1 LSTFT
6 FQPATRETAKAR
18 IALQGPGGSGKTK
31 TALRMA
37 EGLAQGGLIGVVD
50 SERGSALK
58 YAPVP
63 GRPDIEAH
71 EFVHLP
77 MAFCSP
83 ENLIAAVRAAEEAR
97 LAVLIIDSW
106 SHYWAGKGGLL
117 ARVEE
122 EGKKIAGGKFSAWD
136 PVNRLE
142 QDMLDALLGFPGH
155 VIVTMRT
162 KNDYELN
169 NGKVKKLGVK
179 TVQREGAEYEV
190 DVVIDMIEGTGTVT
204 KTRYTALNNASVHHP
219 GEEFAEGIL
228 EQLGQGVDPVQVI
241 VDELVADGLNFERA
255 MELYSQARN
264 KGVMGNG
271 TLHPATGQ
279 PMTLEALLTEYGVR
293 TIVAELTSD
302 WLTYERAL
310 ELHGKS
316 QGLHQQD
323 VEHPKSKQLTKL
335 GDVIKEYGQAK
346 KPVTTG
352 ATTPPGPTS
361 DADIAADT
369 ARARE
374 EMYNAAR
381 AAGLDVDTA
390 NARFKAEYGTDAVW
404 GTAEQ
409 LRSFAAKVART
420 AATEQGQAPEP
431 VTAPQM
437 RMMHACFTKV
447 GLGHKDSREQR
458 LRATAIIIGRLINS
472 ANELTKFEAQT
483 LLDTLTA
490 FGDRGDTAAAEFA
503 AMLRG
508 LEAEAKA
515 DLLAAGAP
523 SA

>member
-1 LSTFT
+1 
-6 FQPATRETAKAR
+6 
-18 IALQGPGGSGKTK
+18 
-31 TALRMA
+31 MA
-37 EGLAQGGLIGVVD
+37 EALAAGGVIGVVD

-83 ENLIAAVRAAEEAR
+83 ENLIAAVNAAIEAR
-97 LAVLIIDSW
+97 IAVLIIDSW

-204 KTRYTALNNASVHHP
+204 KTRYTALNGACVHHP
-219 GEEFAEGIL
+219 GEEFAEAIL

-241 VDELVADGLNFERA
+241 VDELVDDG
-255 MELYSQARN
+255 
-264 KGVMGNG
+264 
-271 TLHPATGQ
+271 
-279 PMTLEALLTEYGVR
+279 
-293 TIVAELTSD
+293 
-302 WLTYERAL
+302 LTYERVR
-310 ELHGKS
+310 ELYKEAHRRNLLGS
-316 QGLHQQD
+316 DLL
-323 VEHPKSKQLTKL
+323 HPKTGEPVRLV
-335 GDVIKEYGQAK
+335 DVIGEYGQAV

-352 ATTPPGPTS
+352 VTNAPSVPP
-361 DADIAADT
+361 
-369 ARARE
+369 
-374 EMYNAAR
+374 
-381 AAGLDVDTA
+381 AG
-390 NARFKAEYGTDAVW
+390 
-404 GTAEQ
+404 
-409 LRSFAAKVART
+409 
-420 AATEQGQAPEP
+420 QGQDAPPATPDDAGQDQAVTP
-431 VTAPQM
+431 VSAPQM
-437 RMMHACFTKV
+437 RMMHACFAKV
-447 GLGHKDSREQR
+447 GLGHKDSRGER
-458 LRATAIIIGRLINS
+458 LRVTSIVIGRSIGS
-472 ANELTKFEAQT
+472 ANELTKDEAQT
-483 LLDTLTA
+483 LLDTLTN

-503 AMLRG
+503 EMVEG
-508 LEAEAKA
+508 LEDTAIRESVASTPYA
-515 DLLAAGAP
+515 
-523 SA
+523 